1 MTIKAVLETAIRYY
15 SINKGELVVQLR
27 ETYRI
32 ASTVARLG
40 PSMAGESALSLGKE
54 QMIIWKI

>member
-1 MTIKAVLETAIRYY
+1 MKIKAVLETAIRYY

-32 ASTVARLG
+32 ASTVAHSG
-40 PSMAGESALSLGKE
+40 PSTAEESALSWGKE

>member
-32 ASTVARLG
+32 ASTVAHSG
-40 PSMAGESALSLGKE
+40 PSTAGESALSWGTE